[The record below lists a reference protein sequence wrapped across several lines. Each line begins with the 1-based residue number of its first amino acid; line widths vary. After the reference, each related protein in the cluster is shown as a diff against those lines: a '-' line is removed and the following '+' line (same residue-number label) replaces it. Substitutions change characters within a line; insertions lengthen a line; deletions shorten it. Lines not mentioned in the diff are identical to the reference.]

1 MFYYLIHNS
10 SLINSEN
17 KNVNILVYGSIL
29 YILTHGILSISDKL
43 KKLTLYFW
51 IVFILDCSS
60 IYLLFKNEN
69 NGKVNIIT
77 QKNNISNNNNN
88 LNTKNNL
95 LLDDLKNN
103 IDDLKKNIDT
113 NFKKDS
119 NYIKNP
125 NTKKNLKVKN
135 NTQNNIQNNNVKFEK
150 ENNEHLKREIQ
161 LSKIENSVLKNINKN
176 NIKDYDTNDED
187 DLGTDID
194 IESFE
199 QTLI

>member
-10 SLINSEN
+10 SLINNEN

-43 KKLTLYFW
+43 KKLTFYFW

-77 QKNNISNNNNN
+77 QKKNINNNNN
-88 LNTKNNL
+88 LNMKNNL

-103 IDDLKKNIDT
+103 IDDLKKNIDK
-113 NFKKDS
+113 NNNKLKNENSYANNSAPKK
-119 NYIKNP
+119 K
-125 NTKKNLKVKN
+125 LKVKD
-135 NTQNNIQNNNVKFEK
+135 NIQINNVKFEK
-150 ENNEHLKREIQ
+150 ENNEDLKREIQ
-161 LSKIENSVLKNINKN
+161 LSKIENSVLKNLNKN

-199 QTLI
+199 QTLT

>member
-10 SLINSEN
+10 SLINNEN

-43 KKLTLYFW
+43 KKLTFYFW

-77 QKNNISNNNNN
+77 QKKNINNNNN
-88 LNTKNNL
+88 LNMKNNL

-103 IDDLKKNIDT
+103 IDDLKKNID
-113 NFKKDS
+113 
-119 NYIKNP
+119 
-125 NTKKNLKVKN
+125 KN
-135 NTQNNIQNNNVKFEK
+135 NNKLHNDNSYTINSAPKKKLKIKDNIQKNNVKFETENK
-150 ENNEHLKREIQ
+150 EDLKREIQ
-161 LSKIENSVLKNINKN
+161 LSKIENSVLKNLNKN

-199 QTLI
+199 QTLT